1 MTITRPNA
9 IAPGQVRV
17 ADAER
22 ALRRITSF
30 LAAHPADE
38 RDLVPIGP
46 EIGQDDKLMI
56 PRPIL
61 DMLVGIFEAVA
72 AGRGVQI
79 MPYNL
84 ELTTQQAADV
94 LNVSRPY
101 LIKLLEGGEIA
112 YRRVGRHR
120 RIRLDSLLVYKAA
133 DDAHR
138 RSVADELSGLGQEFG
153 GD

>member
-1 MTITRPNA
+1 MTTTRPNA
-9 IAPGQVRV
+9 IAPGEVKA

-22 ALRRITSF
+22 ALRRITSY
-30 LAAHPADE
+30 LAAHPGGE

-46 EIGQDDKLMI
+46 EIGRDDKLMI

-101 LIKLLEGGEIA
+101 LIKLLEGGEITF
-112 YRRVGRHR
+112 RHVGRHR
-120 RIRLDSLLVYKAA
+120 RIRLDSLMAYKAA

-138 RSVADELSGLGQEFG
+138 RTAADELSQLGQEFG